1 MRGRVSEPLRVAF
14 QGEPGAFSEEAI
26 RALLGDAVT
35 PLPQLDFDDVGHAL
49 RRGEADRGM
58 LPVENSIYGSV
69 NASYDLLASGDFRV
83 LAQIVRPIRLCLAAR
98 PGTRIADV
106 RRILSHPV
114 ALGQCQRLLRELD
127 RVEAIATRDTAGAAR
142 EVAELGDAGVAAVA
156 PLAAALRYGLEVLRP
171 EVQDRTDN
179 QTRFLL
185 IAPRQPNT
193 DAPAASDGIGRR
205 ALLLIDLPDEPGA
218 LARVLEP
225 LAQHGVNLSSIHSR
239 PAGNPWTYRF
249 FIEAEALD
257 ETARL
262 GPALDQVRTRA
273 RRVELLGRFD

>member
-1 MRGRVSEPLRVAF
+1 MSESLSVAF

-35 PLPQLDFDDVGHAL
+35 PLPQLDFEDVGQAL

-58 LPVENSIYGSV
+58 LPVENSIAGSV

-83 LAQIVRPIRLCLAAR
+83 LAQVVRPIRLCLAAR
-98 PGTRIADV
+98 PGTGIADV

-142 EVAELGDAGVAAVA
+142 EVAELRVAGVAAVA
-156 PLAAALRYGLEVLRP
+156 PLAAAHRYGLDVLRP
-171 EVQDRTDN
+171 EVQDRPDN

-185 IAPRQPNT
+185 ITTR
-193 DAPAASDGIGRR
+193 PADGITAPQGAGRR

-225 LAQHGVNLSSIHSR
+225 LAQHGVNLTSIHSR
-239 PAGNPWTYRF
+239 PAGSPWTYRF

-257 ETARL
+257 ATAGL
-262 GPALDQVRTRA
+262 GPALDLVRTRA